1 LKTTMKRILVVDD
14 ELGLA
19 DVLAATL
26 SDVGYAVDTAA
37 NGVQGL
43 ELLAKDPPDLVI
55 LDCMMPLLDGPG
67 MLAAMRADPS
77 VARIPVVMMSA
88 MPEATVRARC
98 TSYTTFLRKPFDFDT
113 VVGAVRACLRE
124 P

>member
-1 LKTTMKRILVVDD
+1 MKRILVVDD

-43 ELLAKDPPDLVI
+43 ELLAKEEPPDLVI

-67 MLAAMRADPS
+67 MLAAMRADPR
-77 VARIPVVMMSA
+77 VAGIPVVMMSA
-88 MPEATVRARC
+88 MPEATVRGRC
-98 TSYTTFLRKPFDFDT
+98 GSYTMFLRKPFDFDT
-113 VVGAVRACLRE
+113 VVGAVRACLSE

>member
-1 LKTTMKRILVVDD
+1 MKRILVVDD

-37 NGVQGL
+37 NGVQAL
-43 ELLAKDPPDLVI
+43 ELLAKTRPDLVI

-67 MLAAMRADPS
+67 VLQAMHADPS
-77 VARIPVVMMSA
+77 AAGIPVIMMSA
-88 MPEATVRARC
+88 MPESTVRSRC
-98 TSYTTFLRKPFDFDT
+98 PHYEAFLRKPFDFET
-113 VVGAVRACLRE
+113 VVGAVRTCLHE
-124 P
+124 E